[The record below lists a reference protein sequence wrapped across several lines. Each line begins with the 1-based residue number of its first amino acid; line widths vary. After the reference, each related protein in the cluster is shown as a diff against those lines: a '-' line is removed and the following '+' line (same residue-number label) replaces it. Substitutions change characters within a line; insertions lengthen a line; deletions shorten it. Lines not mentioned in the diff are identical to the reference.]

1 MLYQDIPR
9 IYTAIAEWGAC
20 LVYLYML
27 KREKMKSAHFLIGV
41 LLMLALQCAFLVA
54 TGNVSE
60 VLWIPC
66 MIIAVAIMYVFL
78 MVGGSMKPLGAGYCC
93 ARAFVLAEFVAS
105 LQWQIV
111 SIVQVR
117 GIQSF
122 WTEILITIIVFG
134 GCFVID
140 IYLERDF
147 LKQDYLQQMTVK
159 EVVAAAIMAVT
170 IFAFSNLSF
179 LSENVPFA
187 SKERADI
194 FSMRTLIDFGGIAI
208 LHAYQSRISEYIA
221 EKELSAMNVILKSQY
236 DQYRNYQDSLDLI
249 QMKYHDLKHQITAL
263 RAESDAEKRKKWIDA
278 MEEEVSAFENMSKTG
293 NQVLDTILAAKIFH
307 CRKNHIQITCV
318 ADGKLL
324 DFIHVTDLCSI
335 FGNALDNAIECE
347 LKIPDKEKRLIH
359 VSVSK
364 QKNFLLLRFE
374 NYYDTELNYQDG
386 AFITTKR
393 DKEFHGYGLK
403 SIRYTVNK
411 YDGAVSIDTKE
422 NWFDLKILIPVG
434 ENAQNR

>member
-27 KREKMKSAHFLIGV
+27 KREKMKSAHFFIGV

-221 EKELSAMNVILKSQY
+221 EKELSVMNVMLKSQY
-236 DQYRNYQDSLDLI
+236 EQYRNYQDSLDLI
-249 QMKYHDLKHQITAL
+249 QMKYHDLKHQITGL
-263 RAESDAEKRKKWIDA
+263 RAESDEEKRKKWIDS
-278 MEEEVSAFENMSKTG
+278 MEKEIAAFENISRTG

-324 DFIHVTDLCSI
+324 DYMHVTDICSI
-335 FGNALDNAIECE
+335 FGNALDNAIEYVI
-347 LKIPDKEKRLIH
+347 LIPDPEKRLIH
-359 VSVSK
+359 LTVSA
-364 QKNFLLLRFE
+364 QKGFVFIKIE
-374 NYYDTELNYQDG
+374 NYCEAEISKNEEDL
-386 AFITTKR
+386 ITTTKK
-393 DKEFHGYGLK
+393 DSKNHGFGLK
-403 SIRYTVNK
+403 SIRKAVEK
-411 YDGAVSIDTKE
+411 YDGSVVFGVQQ
-422 NWFDLKILIPVG
+422 NWFELKILLPRVL
-434 ENAQNR
+434 

>member
-335 FGNALDNAIECE
+335 FGNALDNAIEAAEKCE
-347 LKIPDKEKRLIH
+347 DGKGKITCIFRNINDMFIFKVKNTSIYKPYEKNTKFYTSKKEKDEHGWGIE
-359 VSVSK
+359 SVK
-364 QKNFLLLRFE
+364 QIVRKYNGEIDF
-374 NYYDTELNYQDG
+374 
-386 AFITTKR
+386 
-393 DKEFHGYGLK
+393 
-403 SIRYTVNK
+403 K
-411 YDGAVSIDTKE
+411 YDKDFFEVEIIISDNT
-422 NWFDLKILIPVG
+422 
-434 ENAQNR
+434 